1 MTIVGV
7 VGTVKQ
13 YGLDVDGRIAIY
25 RPSPGLMQY
34 QVVRTSLEPGGVAA
48 AMMREIQSV
57 DPTIPVF
64 DVQTMHARMSDS
76 LARQRFASTLLGAFA
91 VFALIL
97 AMVGVYGVMS
107 YLVTQGTHEI
117 GVRMALGAERRTIL
131 GMVVRQGME
140 LTVVGV
146 LIGLV
151 FALGLSRVMATLLFG
166 IGARDVATFAVVPI
180 LLIVVALVACYLPA
194 RRATRVDPQVA
205 LRVE

>member
-1 MTIVGV
+1 
-7 VGTVKQ
+7 
-13 YGLDVDGRIAIY
+13 
-25 RPSPGLMQY
+25 
-34 QVVRTSLEPGGVAA
+34 
-48 AMMREIQSV
+48 
-57 DPTIPVF
+57 
-64 DVQTMHARMSDS
+64 
-76 LARQRFASTLLGAFA
+76 
-91 VFALIL
+91 
-97 AMVGVYGVMS
+97 MVGVYGVMS